1 MTTLLTD
8 EDFPKFEVVWDAFNN
23 TDIQCL
29 EKLAA
34 TSELPHGVDP
44 WSEKYWLSHAIA
56 SGEPK
61 SVEWVLSKGVDVH
74 YVEGGFSALM
84 DALQLENDFHLKHKE
99 NPADATDITLNIIDQ
114 LVAAGVDVNQRL
126 NLNYTAFHSA
136 VAWSSI
142 AVIRHLLDLTADP
155 SVCNIDHCTSYGNP
169 IDQAKLLKRWDV
181 HALLCEAMG
190 LAPSGRPCLLYT
202 SPSPRDRG

>member
-1 MTTLLTD
+1 MFRD
-8 EDFPKFEVVWDAFNN
+8 EDLPKFEVAWDAFNN
-23 TDIQCL
+23 ADIACL
-29 EKLAA
+29 EKLAG
-34 TSELPHGVDP
+34 TSEFPHGVDP
-44 WSEKYWLSHAIA
+44 WSECFWLSQAIA

-61 SVEWVLSKGVDVH
+61 SVAWVLSKGVDVH

-84 DALQLENDFHLKHKE
+84 DALQLEKNYQLKHKVDPDE
-99 NPADATDITLNIIDQ
+99 AAAITITIVDQ

-142 AVIRHLLDLTADP
+142 TVIRHLLNLKADP
-155 SVCNIDHCTSYGNP
+155 SVCNSDHCAGFGNSV
-169 IDQAKLLKRWDV
+169 DQAKLLKRWNV

-190 LAPSGRPCLLYT
+190 LAPSGRPL
-202 SPSPRDRG
+202 R